1 MALEITVRDQ
11 EKRTEDFTTL
21 CKCALLVMNEEKKN
35 GGIRTVTFAGCD
47 ALSIGETVVCMERE
61 IEKLMKDPDV
71 RRAVEVARWM
81 LTAMKR
87 EDEKKE
93 SAAQELDD
101 ALTFAVK
108 VTRVPRNG
116 GER

>member
-11 EKRTEDFTTL
+11 EKRTEDFTTV
-21 CKCALLVMNEEKKN
+21 CKCALLVMNEVKKN
-35 GGIRTVTFAGCD
+35 GGIRTVTFADCD
-47 ALSIGETVVCMERE
+47 ALSIGETIVSMERAIKE
-61 IEKLMKDPDV
+61 LMKDPDI
-71 RRAVEVARWM
+71 RCSVEVARQM
-81 LTAMKR
+81 RAEVKR

-93 SAAQELDD
+93 SAVQDLDD

-108 VTRVPRNG
+108 VTRAPRRG

>member
-11 EKRTEDFTTL
+11 EKRTEDSTTV

-35 GGIRTVTFAGCD
+35 GGIRAVTFADCD
-47 ALSIGETVVCMERE
+47 ALSIGETVVRMERE
-61 IEKLMKDPDV
+61 IEELMKDPDV
-71 RRAVEVARWM
+71 RCAVEVARWM
-81 LTAMKR
+81 RTAVKC

-101 ALTFAVK
+101 AFTFAAK
-108 VTRVPRNG
+108 VTRVPRKG

>member
-35 GGIRTVTFAGCD
+35 GSIRTVTFAGCD
-47 ALSIGETVVCMERE
+47 ALSVGKTVVCMERE
-61 IEKLMKDPDV
+61 IKKLMKDPDV

-81 LTAMKR
+81 RTAVKR

-93 SAAQELDD
+93 SAARELDD
-101 ALTFAVK
+101 SVTFSAK
-108 VTRVPRNG
+108 VTRVPRKG